1 MNYWVKDGPVWLVT
15 VIIHNDTENC
25 LVSGEIDKLIMMDT
39 SYDMV
44 KRCESSLPD
53 SYNENIETSYVVG
66 DEEFL
71 PIKER

>member
-1 MNYWVKDGPVWLVT
+1 
-15 VIIHNDTENC
+15 
-25 LVSGEIDKLIMMDT
+25 MMDN

-44 KRCESSLPD
+44 KLCKDTEKNISSD
-53 SYNENIETSYVVG
+53 GVETLYVVG